1 MSGALEP
8 GPGRGYESDRL
19 APSTGC
25 GLNYHKRCAFS
36 IPNNCSGARKRR
48 LSSTSLASSHSVR
61 LGTSESL
68 LSMPDELVSGW
79 GNGEGEW
86 LEGEGAPVWGRLT
99 RVSPPLLTSDRAVV
113 PPSSSLAALPRPPL
127 HLRPRPT
134 PVAPSSWIRCCC
146 PRSRCH
152 TPSSSTATH
161 GPPSVRL
168 ARNSSRASFARAC
181 SAKVSKGPRGGGGDR
196 VRIHPHPHTHSKRLR
211 ISAGLVAG
219 NKNLWP
225 VLKKRRVSE
234 GCFLQ
239 KS

>member
-19 APSTGC
+19 APPTGC

-68 LSMPDELVSGW
+68 LSMTDELVSGW

-86 LEGEGAPVWGRLT
+86 LEADGAPMWGNLT
-99 RVSPPLLTSDRAVV
+99 GVSLPLLTSDRAVV

-127 HLRPRPT
+127 HLLPRPT

-168 ARNSSRASFARAC
+168 ARNSSRASFARAY
-181 SAKVSKGPRGGGGDR
+181 SAKVSTGPGVGVGTESESA
-196 VRIHPHPHTHSKRLR
+196 PTHTHTLR
-211 ISAGLVAG
+211 DLGSQLGLWLETRTSG
-219 NKNLWP
+219 LFF
-225 VLKKRRVSE
+225 RST
-234 GCFLQ
+234 GSQ
-239 KS
+239 KGVP